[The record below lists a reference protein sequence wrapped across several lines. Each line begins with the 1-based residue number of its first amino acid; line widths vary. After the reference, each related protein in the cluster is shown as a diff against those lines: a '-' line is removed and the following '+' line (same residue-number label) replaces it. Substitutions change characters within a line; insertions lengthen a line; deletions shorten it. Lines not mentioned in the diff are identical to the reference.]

1 MDFIQRNIVI
11 IFQQLRISEEIKKI
25 FFGDNKLLSGK
36 FKIQNI
42 KVTPKKKYYS
52 NQFYTSI

>member
-36 FKIQNI
+36 FKI
-42 KVTPKKKYYS
+42 
-52 NQFYTSI
+52 